1 MFFVKHPKRELPTL
15 IWKTPFSTLVTP
27 SRRFHKMNILWSNNF
42 FVAVYGELQDFWRSE
57 AHPKSIKIRIL
68 FVCPRALFVFV
79 LILIFITVH
88 SQLRPIV
95 MQSLDTRRGRHLLK
109 TTPWRMS
116 SENVL
121 SMTHNEK
128 TNCTQDFK
136 VNFCFC

>member
-27 SRRFHKMNILWSNNF
+27 SRRFHKMNIIWSNNF

-95 MQSLDTRRGRHLLK
+95 MQSLDTRRGRHLLRQRHDVWAPK
-109 TTPWRMS
+109 CVKYGSQRKNKLHTR
-116 SENVL
+116 L
-121 SMTHNEK
+121 
-128 TNCTQDFK
+128 
-136 VNFCFC
+136 